1 MKKVYTYL
9 AALAAA
15 ALVVFS
21 CQPLPEDLSH
31 VDEIVKAPAVTISVS
46 EITDYTATVTIA
58 PDGAANY
65 YAYVVDKS
73 NSADELNP
81 EKLYAN
87 KYSSVANGLVKYA
100 TEASKTVELEDLDPN
115 SVYQVYAVAGSTT
128 GVVGT
133 ISVAS
138 FTTTDKGTPAPTGI
152 SKKDN
157 VLQVKFSEAVVY
169 KSDKPATAYYYA
181 LNAAIIDKSDKDNP
195 VLVDNGCVG
204 EANVSVAVS
213 GSVATFTVTLD
224 GTNPL
229 PDGAYFTVGYP
240 AGAFE
245 DVVGNPAPARTHVT
259 GLTSSATL
267 GFGGFYN
274 RMPTKAFELE
284 YDEEQE
290 LTGPED
296 DAFFYAIPEGVQFY
310 GLTKNA
316 KATMTVNSESASKTT
331 TSVYTLTPSKEWGYI
346 PVLGS
351 LVLLY
356 PNDIAISGG
365 DTLSLE
371 IAAGSAEDI
380 YGNTN
385 AALKQDLL
393 YIYGYKLEDIYGTYW
408 NSGKTIFT
416 SKDDENPWSFTIE
429 ESDDPEKGN
438 VMITQY
444 YGFDGLSIYGTF
456 DGDMGTFT
464 FPIHYSAVYLGGF
477 VYDEYYLDFSAWS
490 YNSTKDAPNM
500 TLYMTELGYFTG
512 GNDYPGYVYDIYS
525 LPESGDP
532 DDIDWDNDYV
542 GYNYNMFTPVFE
554 RMDEQVDDE
563 EPVAA
568 SMMVRSSLWTPSK
581 ATKGQKESVVFPK
594 LK

>member
-46 EITDYTATVTIA
+46 EITDYTATVTISPA
-58 PDGAANY
+58 GAANY
-65 YAYVVDKS
+65 YAYVVDQS
-73 NSADELNP
+73 DSDDSASLDAAS
-81 EKLYAN
+81 LYAN

-138 FTTTDKGTPAPTGI
+138 FTTTDKGTPAPSDI

-181 LNAAIIDKSDKDNP
+181 YNTAVIDKSNEQNP
-195 VLVDNGCVG
+195 VLVDNGMVG
-204 EANVSVAVS
+204 EANVAVAVN

-245 DVVGNPAPARTHVT
+245 DVVGNPAPARTHLT
-259 GLTSSATL
+259 GLTSDGTL

-274 RMPTKAFELE
+274 RMPTKAFDLE
-284 YDEEQE
+284 YDKERAVVVPSETMFAFA
-290 LTGPED
+290 LPETVS
-296 DAFFYAIPEGVQFY
+296 FYQ
-310 GLTKNA
+310 LTKAA
-316 KATMTVNSESASKTT
+316 KATMVVDKTSASKTST
-331 TSVYTLTPSKEWGYI
+331 TTYTLEKNDCWGYAGA
-346 PVLGS
+346 LGA
-351 LVLLY
+351 VIMFY
-356 PNDIAISGG
+356 PADIDIKGG
-365 DTLSLE
+365 DYVTFG
-371 IAAGSAEDI
+371 IDAGSVEDI

-385 AALKQDLL
+385 SALNLTYL
-393 YIYGYKLEDIYGTYW
+393 YSFNYKLEEVYGTYKFTCNW
-408 NSGKTIFT
+408 YNHGEFENDEVIIAPREPFEDEEDEEYYKDRNVAIYNLFKVNPAIETLTSYVNLNSVHYATFDIHTGIMNVEYEVDGVGTLAAYDWEDMIFIIDYTNYDNYNFFQAEKGTIT
-416 SKDDENPWSFTIE
+416 LQDDLRIYLNNLGTWGYYDAGATLVKISDDYTIPVEE
-429 ESDDPEKGN
+429 ESKACAS
-438 VMITQY
+438 VS
-444 YGFDGLSIYGTF
+444 F
-456 DGDMGTFT
+456 
-464 FPIHYSAVYLGGF
+464 AVGKAIQKTNKNF
-477 VYDEYYLDFSAWS
+477 V
-490 YNSTKDAPNM
+490 TK
-500 TLYMTELGYFTG
+500 
-512 GNDYPGYVYDIYS
+512 
-525 LPESGDP
+525 
-532 DDIDWDNDYV
+532 
-542 GYNYNMFTPVFE
+542 
-554 RMDEQVDDE
+554 
-563 EPVAA
+563 
-568 SMMVRSSLWTPSK
+568 
-581 ATKGQKESVVFPK
+581 
-594 LK
+594 

>member
-73 NSADELNP
+73 NSADELDP

-138 FTTTDKGTPAPTGI
+138 FTTTDKGTPAPSAI

-245 DVVGNPAPARTHVT
+245 DVVGNPAPAVTHLT
-259 GLTSSATL
+259 GLTSTGTL

-274 RMPTKAFELE
+274 RMPTKAFALV
-284 YDEEQE
+284 YDDEQE

-296 DAFFYAIPEGVQFY
+296 DAFFYQIPEGVTFY

-316 KATMTVNSESASKTT
+316 KATMTVNSESAAKST
-331 TSVYTLTPSKEWGYI
+331 TSVYTLVVGDNWGF
-346 PVLGS
+346 VKALNS
-351 LVLLY
+351 LILLY
-356 PNDIAISGG
+356 PEELQISGG
-365 DTLSLE
+365 NTLTLE
-371 IAAGSAEDI
+371 IAEGSAEDI

-385 AALKQDLL
+385 AALKQVLL
-393 YIYGYKLEDIYGTYW
+393 YVYGYKLEDIYGTYW

-416 SKDDENPWSFTIE
+416 SKEDEEPWSFTIE
-429 ESDDPEKGN
+429 ESDNPEKGN

-444 YGFDGLSIYGTF
+444 YGFDGLSLYGTF

-464 FPIHYSAVYLGGF
+464 FPIHYSAAYLGYIIF
-477 VYDEYYLDFSAWS
+477 DQYFLDFSAWS
-490 YNSTKDAPNM
+490 YYSSKTAPNM
-500 TLYMTELGYFTG
+500 TLYMTELGVFTSG
-512 GNDYPGYVYDIYS
+512 DDYPGYVYDIYA

-532 DDIDWDNDYV
+532 EDIDWDNDYL
-542 GYNYNMFTPVFE
+542 GYDYNMFTPAFI
-554 RMDEQVDDE
+554 RMDEEAGDE
-563 EPVAA
+563 DPEAA
-568 SMMVRSSLWTPSK
+568 ALSVRSSFWTP
-581 ATKGQKESVVFPK
+581 ANGVKGSKESVVFPK